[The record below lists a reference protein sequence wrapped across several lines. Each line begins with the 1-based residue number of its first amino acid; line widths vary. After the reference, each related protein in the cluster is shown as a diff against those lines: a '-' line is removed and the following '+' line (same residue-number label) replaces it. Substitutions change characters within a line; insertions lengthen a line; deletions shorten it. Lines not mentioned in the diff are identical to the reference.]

1 MGNSMPAVPE
11 QLTAWSGSAAPRPVA
26 QAPEALASRDR
37 QKLRNAALEFEAILL
52 SSWWDQMQKC
62 SLAPD
67 DTGREPGFDTL
78 QSLGTRAVSLALAGR
93 GGLGIA
99 NLMIRQLSPAIK
111 ANAPDTRGGE
121 VRGR

>member
-1 MGNSMPAVPE
+1 MVDSMAAFSE
-11 QLTAWSGSAAPRPVA
+11 QLSLSSGST
-26 QAPEALASRDR
+26 ASRSVTEGTEAPMSRDG

-62 SLAPD
+62 SLTPD
-67 DTGREPGFDTL
+67 ENGHEPGFDTL

-99 NLMIRQLSPAIK
+99 DLMIRQLSPAIK
-111 ANAPDTRGGE
+111 PE
-121 VRGR
+121 VPKAEAGQIKGR